1 MKTTAKNLFLTALT
15 ISSVAFAVDVPMAAA
30 ASAEISVTGSMLPL
44 ERLESDDQSFW
55 DKFRDSVMKDKPEES
70 EQPRVVDRKPVEGP
84 REAERPKE
92 AEKPKP
98 VERRTVAM
106 TIANNKKPIKN
117 PSQQNNPSPPYQP
130 VRPPYQTPSPPF
142 NPGSTAPPT
151 ARK

>member
-15 ISSVAFAVDVPMAAA
+15 IGTVVFAADTPMTAA
-30 ASAEISVTGSMLPL
+30 ASAEISVTGSMMPL

-55 DKFRDSVMKDKPEES
+55 DKFKDSVMKDKPEQSES
-70 EQPRVVDRKPVEGP
+70 PRVVERKPIEP
-84 REAERPKE
+84 PKE
-92 AEKPKP
+92 ADKPKP

-106 TIANNKKPIKN
+106 TIPSKKAPIKN
-117 PSQQNNPSPPYQP
+117 PSEQNNPSPPYQP

-142 NPGSTAPPT
+142 NPGSTPPPA